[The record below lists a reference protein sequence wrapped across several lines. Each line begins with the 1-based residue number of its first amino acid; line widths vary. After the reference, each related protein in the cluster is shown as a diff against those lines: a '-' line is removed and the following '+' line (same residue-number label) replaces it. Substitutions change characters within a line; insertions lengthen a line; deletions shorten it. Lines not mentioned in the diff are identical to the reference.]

1 MEYNQY
7 HYQLLVSL
15 FEQIQQMAP
24 FNSDNFSEQD
34 HAFAH
39 NFKQLI
45 TMEKDEAFFGLGQQL
60 ICQIVAAYPHI
71 TPKIPRDLLWYFSGD
86 CMHFLNDEEIDLYSQ
101 LDDMRFEAEQAGQDF
116 NMVEARANLKKLH

>member
-1 MEYNQY
+1 MDYNQY

-45 TMEKDEAFFGLGQQL
+45 TMEKDE
-60 ICQIVAAYPHI
+60 
-71 TPKIPRDLLWYFSGD
+71 TN
-86 CMHFLNDEEIDLYSQ
+86 FL
-101 LDDMRFEAEQAGQDF
+101 A
-116 NMVEARANLKKLH
+116 